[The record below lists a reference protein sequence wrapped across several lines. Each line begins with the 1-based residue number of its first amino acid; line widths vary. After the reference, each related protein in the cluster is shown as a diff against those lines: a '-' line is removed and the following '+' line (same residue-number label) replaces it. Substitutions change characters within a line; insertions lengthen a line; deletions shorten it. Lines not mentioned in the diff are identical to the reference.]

1 MRSLRFIL
9 IAVGL
14 VVMFLGAGCSEDEW
28 RGFPPEFPPGLARY
42 DYHDPA
48 WSPTGE
54 YIAYKYVVDPT
65 GTLDTC
71 GLYVYDL
78 VNSTAVRLITSNSR
92 VPMPYMPDFSPDG
105 RWIAFSWYNQIWK
118 CLVTADSLVQL
129 TSGGEDFEPA
139 WSPDG
144 QRIAYF
150 RAMSGIHIM
159 NSDGSGD
166 TLVVGGRDPQWLGER
181 RIVFVGLYQNLF
193 VFDLETGVEKLIFE
207 RPSDWVGDS
216 VRELDADHTGT
227 RLLFSGWRPGEPP
240 NVWRLDLETSRL
252 TQLTTTGGD
261 EAAWSPDG
269 TEIVYTNTQLGR
281 IWLMAADGSNKRPLF
296 KG

>member
-1 MRSLRFIL
+1 
-9 IAVGL
+9 
-14 VVMFLGAGCSEDEW
+14 
-28 RGFPPEFPPGLARY
+28 LARY
-42 DYHDPA
+42 DYQDPA
-48 WSPTGE
+48 WSPTDE

-78 VNSTAVRLITSNSR
+78 VNSTAVRLITSNLR

-118 CLVTADSLVQL
+118 CLVTGDSLAQL
-129 TSGGEDFEPA
+129 TSGGEGFDPA
-139 WSPDG
+139 WSPNG
-144 QRIAYF
+144 QRIAYH
-150 RAMSGIHIM
+150 RIMSGIRIM

-166 TLVVGGRDPQWLGER
+166 TLVVGGRWPQWLDER
-181 RIVFVGLYQNLF
+181 RIVYTALYNDIYM
-193 VFDLETGVEKLIFE
+193 FDLETRVEE
-207 RPSDWVGDS
+207 RILERRPDWVGDS
-216 VRELDADHTGT
+216 VRELDADNTGT
-227 RLLFSGWRPGEPP
+227 RLLFSAFNPGEQP

-261 EAAWSPDG
+261 QAAWSPDG

-296 KG
+296 TE